1 MTVRRYLRN
10 GQEAGAYLSRSLF
23 PRGGEPGEQSWQ
35 RSCITVAQN
44 RVGLWVISGDTSQKT
59 EWVKLDLTGKLTGRW
74 RLDQFTEDTRVA
86 FTTDGHVFVQN
97 FDRKANMNRL
107 YKLDRDSSVWQLVE
121 TSPSGSLARA
131 DGDALLFSNLSRGP
145 IHVRWYQHP

>member
-1 MTVRRYLRN
+1 M
-10 GQEAGAYLSRSLF
+10 
-23 PRGGEPGEQSWQ
+23 
-35 RSCITVAQN
+35 
-44 RVGLWVISGDTSQKT
+44 SGDTSQKT
-59 EWVKLDLTGKLTGRW
+59 EWVELDLTGKLTGRW

-121 TSPSGSLARA
+121 TSPSGSLASA
-131 DGDALLFSNLSRGP
+131 DGDALVFSNLSRGP